1 MSTTSTQPKTIA
13 VWYESSQGFTS
24 QSSLDL
30 HLNLWKLP
38 IGSGNRYER
47 FLDIGLK
54 LHKPAEV
61 NRLCLYFPFE
71 VPTDCFVDIVG
82 KFIND
87 SSLVSAIFNE
97 NYTVSSEAGS
107 KSHLV
112 TGIRGEQFDIYETSG
127 SNVQRE
133 NIFGGTVFRVSFEH
147 HGRPLYLRFRV
158 SGTYP
163 ASLSITQE
171 ATNTI
176 VQSGFSQTEMTDF
189 RVNEARDLNRDLLVE
204 MRKQSSFLLTKV
216 HFFFVCSY
224 GEDIV
229 GSHEQYDKCRNLEN
243 YRWASYVGNEKLKD
257 QIYLAYQWRKTDR
270 EDFGVL
276 LRTKFERNNWFVLGK
291 YLLVLLV
298 ITVLFNVISSY
309 IFGFLPS
316 FTNSSSSPC
325 VSSSPSSPN
334 SPQKSLTAPRNS
346 SSGAPSSKTPP
357 LKAL

>member
-1 MSTTSTQPKTIA
+1 MNTAPIQPKTIA
-13 VWYESSQGFTS
+13 IWYESSQGGTG

-38 IGSGNRYER
+38 IGSGSRYER
-47 FLDIGLK
+47 FLDIGIK
-54 LHKPAEV
+54 LHDPAEV
-61 NRLCLYFPFE
+61 SQLCLYFPFE
-71 VPTDCFVDIVG
+71 VPADCFVDIVG

-97 NYTVSSEAGS
+97 NYTVSSKAGS

-112 TGIRGEQFDIYETSG
+112 TGTKGEQFDIYETSG
-127 SNVQRE
+127 KNVQRARE
-133 NIFGGTVFRVSFEH
+133 FGGTVFRVSFEH
-147 HGRPLYLRFRV
+147 NGLPLYLRFRV
-158 SGTYP
+158 SGNYP

-171 ATNTI
+171 PTNTI
-176 VQSGFSQTEMTDF
+176 LQSGFSQTEMTDF

-204 MRKQSSFLLTKV
+204 MRKQSSFQLAKV

-229 GSHEQYDKCRNLEN
+229 GAHERYNKCRNLEN

-257 QIYLAYQWRKTDR
+257 QIYLAYQWRKFNG

-276 LRTKFERNNWFVLGK
+276 LRTKFERNNWRVLGK

-309 IFGFLPS
+309 IFSFLPS
-316 FTNSSSSPC
+316 PTSSPSPPC
-325 VSSSPSSPN
+325 ASSSPSSP
-334 SPQKSLTAPRNS
+334 SLPPKSLTAPRSS

-357 LKAL
+357 SKAL